1 MMDRLTIRTATAAD
15 LDSLRDVRARA
26 SLSNE
31 GDRET
36 LLANPDTLE
45 FAGEGIPDGHTR
57 AAVID
62 DEVVGFSTVVVAGD
76 VDDLD
81 DLFVDPDWMRH
92 GVGLALVR
100 DVVDRARAR
109 GARYVEVTANPHAL
123 AFYAAAGF
131 QPHGEAET
139 RFGRAAR
146 LQIVL

>member
-1 MMDRLTIRTATAAD
+1 MEALSIRTAIPTD
-15 LDSLRDVRARA
+15 LDALRDVRARA

-36 LLANPDTLE
+36 LLAHPDTLE
-45 FAGEGIPDGHTR
+45 FTGEGIADGRTR

-62 DEVVGFSTVVVAGD
+62 DRVVGFSTIIEVGD

-92 GVGLALVR
+92 GVGLALMR

-109 GARYVEVTANPHAL
+109 GARYVEVTANSHAL

-131 QPHGEAET
+131 QPHGHAET
-139 RFGRAAR
+139 RFGSAAR

>member
-1 MMDRLTIRTATAAD
+1 MAGLSIRTALSTD

-31 GDRET
+31 GDREL

-45 FAGEGIPDGHTR
+45 FEGEGIADGRTR
-57 AAVID
+57 VAVVD
-62 DEVVGFSTVVVAGD
+62 DRVVGFSTVVQVDD

-92 GVGLALVR
+92 GIGLALMR
-100 DVVDRARAR
+100 DVIERAR
-109 GARYVEVTANPHAL
+109 GRGARFLEVTANDHAL

-131 QPHGEAET
+131 KPHGRAET
-139 RFGRAAR
+139 RFGSAAR

>member
-1 MMDRLTIRTATAAD
+1 MAGLSIRTALSTD

-31 GDRET
+31 GDREL

-45 FAGEGIPDGHTR
+45 FEGEGIADGRTR
-57 AAVID
+57 VAVVD
-62 DEVVGFSTVVVAGD
+62 DRVVGFSTVVQVDD

-92 GVGLALVR
+92 GIGLALMR
-100 DVVDRARAR
+100 DVIERAR
-109 GARYVEVTANPHAL
+109 GRGARFLEVTANDHAL

-131 QPHGEAET
+131 KAHGRAET
-139 RFGRAAR
+139 RFGSAVR